1 MCGRFVAT
9 ASPAQLADHLRVD
22 AVRTEAL
29 EPSWNVA
36 PTDAVYAVAERRP
49 EEEGADAQRLL
60 GTYTWG
66 LVPFWAKDVKV
77 GARMINAR
85 AETLDSKFKRTFERR
100 RCLLPA
106 DGFYEWEKLEGAKK
120 KQPWFI
126 HRADGAPMVFA
137 GLWEVWKPA
146 DAPEDAEPLRT
157 CSIITT
163 EANDLL
169 ARIHDRMPAVLS
181 PRDWDLWLDREV
193 TDTAAVKH
201 LLAPADP
208 RLFDMFEV
216 STAVNSVR
224 NNSGDL
230 VTPIN
235 PR

>member
-1 MCGRFVAT
+1 MCGRFVSTAT
-9 ASPAQLADHLRVD
+9 PSQLADYLRAD
-22 AVRTEAL
+22 DVRTEAL
-29 EPSWNVA
+29 DPSWNVA
-36 PTDAVYAVAERRP
+36 PTDAVYAVAERRSG
-49 EEEGADAQRLL
+49 ETEDESTRLL
-60 GTYTWG
+60 GSYKWG
-66 LVPFWAKDVKV
+66 LVPFWAKDAKV

-85 AETLDSKFKRTFERR
+85 AETLEAKFRRTFERR
-100 RCLLPA
+100 RCLVPA
-106 DGFYEWEKLEGAKK
+106 DGFYEWEKLDDGK

-137 GLWEVWKPA
+137 GLWEVWKPEGA
-146 DAPEDAEPLRT
+146 SDEDEPLRT

-163 EANDLL
+163 SANALL
-169 ARIHDRMPAVLS
+169 ERIHDRMPAVIS
-181 PRDWDLWLDREV
+181 PRDWDLWLDRSI
-193 TDTAAVKH
+193 TDPAAVRH

-208 RLFDMFEV
+208 RQFEMFEV

>member
-1 MCGRFVAT
+1 MCGRFVSTAT
-9 ASPAQLADHLRVD
+9 PSQLADYLRAD
-22 AVRTEAL
+22 EVRTEAL
-29 EPSWNVA
+29 DASWNVA
-36 PTDAVYAVAERRP
+36 PTDPVYAVAENR
-49 EEEGADAQRLL
+49 EEQRLL
-60 GTYTWG
+60 GSYKWG
-66 LVPFWAKDVKV
+66 LVPFWAKDAKV

-85 AETLDSKFKRTFERR
+85 AETLETKFRRTFERR

-106 DGFYEWEKLEGAKK
+106 DGFYEWEKLEDGK

-137 GLWEVWKPA
+137 GLWEVWKPEGA
-146 DAPEDAEPLRT
+146 SDEDEPLRT

-163 EANDLL
+163 EANELL
-169 ARIHDRMPAVLS
+169 ARIHDRMPAVIS
-181 PRDWDLWLDREV
+181 PHDWELWLDRSV
-193 TDTAAVKH
+193 TDVAAVRH

-208 RLFDMFEV
+208 RQFDMFEV

-224 NNSGDL
+224 NNSGEL

>member
-9 ASPAQLADHLRVD
+9 ATPAQLADYLRVD
-22 AVRTEAL
+22 GVRTEAL

-36 PTDAVYAVAERRP
+36 PTDAVYAVAENRD
-49 EEEGADAQRLL
+49 EERLL
-60 GTYTWG
+60 GTYKWG
-66 LVPFWAKDVKV
+66 LVPFWAKDAKG

-85 AETLDSKFKRTFERR
+85 AETLESKFRRTFERR

-106 DGFYEWEKLEGAKK
+106 DGFYEWEKLEGGG

-137 GLWEVWKPA
+137 GLWEVWKPEGA
-146 DAPEDAEPLRT
+146 SEDDEPLRT

-169 ARIHDRMPAVLS
+169 ARIHDRMPAVIS
-181 PRDWDLWLDREV
+181 PHDWELWLDRSV
-193 TDTAAVKH
+193 TDPAAVRH

-208 RLFDMFEV
+208 RQFDMFEV
-216 STAVNSVR
+216 SPAVNNVR
-224 NNSGDL
+224 NNSGEL